1 MIPLNVCVCAFA
13 SKMDLNESQ
22 LSISLVQ
29 LYGTLPLPLRRIHL
43 TKNERRINFVAANR
57 KTFSSSFL
65 TWWLA
70 LMVAPPNKNINRTL
84 FQHVEL
90 WTRQS
95 ECISWMT
102 PPTTPTTSMTSFFL
116 PRLNCNCCLR
126 RWKLAFRR
134 FRSHY
139 FRIETKTDYLIG
151 RNRFAWMTFHRS
163 LMRAVPAATAPFSNL
178 KSSSV
183 RWKSISHTQKQ
194 SK

>member
-1 MIPLNVCVCAFA
+1 MWVCVCVLA

-22 LSISLVQ
+22 LSILLVQ

-57 KTFSSSFL
+57 ETFSSSFL
-65 TWWLA
+65 TWCLA
-70 LMVAPPNKNINRTL
+70 LMVMPANKNINRSL

-102 PPTTPTTSMTSFFL
+102 PPTKPTTSVTFF

-163 LMRAVPAATAPFSNL
+163 LMRSASGGVGTIFKSQDVFGTL
-178 KSSSV
+178 K
-183 RWKSISHTQKQ
+183 IN
-194 SK
+194 